1 MRISDWSSDVC
12 SFRSLLRSLSRSPE
26 VPQILAYGLG
36 LGLLAIAL
44 EAVWRRPAAPP
55 PSAESQLRGLG
66 RRGANWLLTIYFAA
80 LWLLWVASAMPL
92 FWLCVFVVALPAALR
107 LTRRSV
113 NHPLRPAGTAA
124 VSGNR
129 DRKSVL

>member
-66 RRGANWLLTIYFAA
+66 RRGAHWLLTIYFAA

-92 FWLCVFVVALPAALR
+92 FWTVVFVFALPAAAR
-107 LTRRSV
+107 LT
-113 NHPLRPAGTAA
+113 PPAGQPTLPPAGPDGTVGHPPAA
-124 VSGNR
+124 Y
-129 DRKSVL
+129 LP

>member
-1 MRISDWSSDVC
+1 MDTSAAWHWHRRVAALVGWLAFGWVTVA
-12 SFRSLLRSLSRSPE
+12 LLRSLSRSPE

-66 RRGANWLLTIYFAA
+66 RRGANRSEEHTSELQSLMRLSYA
-80 LWLLWVASAMPL
+80 
-92 FWLCVFVVALPAALR
+92 VFR
-107 LTRRSV
+107 L
-113 NHPLRPAGTAA
+113 
-124 VSGNR
+124 
-129 DRKSVL
+129 KK